1 MKWNAIVLIFFL
13 LFIIGLQ
20 PKDSIGQG
28 IVQDESTPA
37 MATFAGGCFWCMEK
51 PFEQLPGVQTVVS
64 GYTGGTSVAPTYQT
78 YAAGGHLEAVRIQY
92 DPRQVSYNTLLDV
105 FWRQIDPTDV
115 DGQFVDRGRAYS
127 TAVFYHDQDQKEAA
141 ERSRDILDKKK
152 IFTRPIV
159 TPILPATTFYLAEE
173 YHQDY
178 YRKNPLR
185 YKFYRY
191 GSGRD
196 QFLDA
201 TWGKDR

>member
-1 MKWNAIVLIFFL
+1 
-13 LFIIGLQ
+13 
-20 PKDSIGQG
+20 
-28 IVQDESTPA
+28 
-37 MATFAGGCFWCMEK
+37 MEK